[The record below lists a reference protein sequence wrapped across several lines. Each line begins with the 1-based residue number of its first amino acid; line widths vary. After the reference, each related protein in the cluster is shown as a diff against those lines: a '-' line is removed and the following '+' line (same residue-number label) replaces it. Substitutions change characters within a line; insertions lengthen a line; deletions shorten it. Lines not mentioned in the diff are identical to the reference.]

1 MDERR
6 RSARWIEM
14 GGAAVRREVSGWRRL
29 SAPQL
34 FVLSFTGL
42 IALGTLG
49 LRLLPGLYTGERLG
63 WLDALFTATSA
74 ACLTGLI
81 VVDTATYFTF
91 TGQLFLLVLIQLGGL
106 GMIGFT
112 TLIILALGKRLSL
125 RVEALSHGTAAE
137 VAPDLDL
144 TRLGRDIFT
153 FTLAIE
159 AAGAA
164 LLYMLWVTEFG
175 WGGAVWP
182 AVFHS
187 VSAFCN
193 AGFSVFSDSMMSARR
208 SELLLLIMAALVVLG
223 SLGFLTLEEFAQWRR
238 ALSVKRRFRMSL
250 HSRIALVTTGTL
262 LLFGWAAFATF
273 EWHHALAGL
282 TASEKL
288 TNALFMSTM
297 PRSGGFQ
304 AVDYGTATQSTSFLT
319 IILMFIG
326 GSPGSTAGGIKV
338 TTFAL
343 IGLLALSRFRGRE
356 IVHGWGRSI
365 PEETIQR
372 AVGLAVVA
380 FTLVT
385 AGIFLLTWTEGA
397 QPLGSG
403 ARAGFLAHMFEA
415 ASAFNS
421 VGLSMNLTP
430 RLSDPGR
437 LLGVLMMFIGR
448 VGPLTFAAAL
458 ALRRHRRGDDYRY
471 AYDEVVVG

>member
-1 MDERR
+1 MHERR

-14 GGAAVRREVSGWRRL
+14 GSAAIRRQVSGWRRL

-34 FVLSFTGL
+34 FVLTFGGL

-49 LRLLPGLYTGERLG
+49 LRFLPGLYTGERLS

-74 ACLTGLI
+74 ACVTGLI

-91 TGQLFLLVLIQLGGL
+91 AGQFFLLVLIQLGGL

-125 RVEALSHGTAAE
+125 RAESLAHGASAE
-137 VAPDLDL
+137 VAPDLDVS
-144 TRLGRDIFT
+144 RLGRDIVTFT
-153 FTLAIE
+153 FAIE
-159 AAGAA
+159 AAGAL
-164 LLYMLWVTEFG
+164 LLYLLWVADHG
-175 WGGAVWP
+175 WTGAIWP

-193 AGFSVFSDSMMSARR
+193 AGFAVFSDSLVSAQR
-208 SELLLLIMAALVVLG
+208 SELVLLIIAALVVLG

-238 ALSVKRRFRMSL
+238 ALTGKRRFRMSL
-250 HSRIALVTTGTL
+250 HSRVALVTTGAL
-262 LLFGWAAFATF
+262 LVLGWGAFAVF
-273 EWHHALAGL
+273 EWRNALAGMN
-282 TASEKL
+282 ASEKL
-288 TNALFMSTM
+288 TNALFMSAM
-297 PRSGGFQ
+297 PRSGGFN
-304 AVDYGTATQSTSFLT
+304 AVDYGAATQSTSFLT

-343 IGLLALSRFRGRE
+343 IGLLALSRFRGQE
-356 IVHGWGRSI
+356 IVHAWGRSI

-380 FTLVT
+380 FSVVT
-385 AGIFLLTWTEGA
+385 GSIFLFTWTESS
-397 QPLGSG
+397 PLSG
-403 ARAGFLAHMFEA
+403 VGPTTDFLAHMFEA
-415 ASAFNS
+415 ASSFNT
-421 VGLSMNLTP
+421 VGLSMNVTH

-437 LLGVLMMFIGR
+437 LLSVLMMFVGR

-458 ALRRHRRGDDYRY
+458 ALRRNRQANDYRY
-471 AYDEVVVG
+471 AYEDVVVG